1 MILKLSDGPLDLGK
15 THLVVQQGTPLGQQ
29 FIAAF
34 PVLLGGACFGR
45 QFRGR
50 IPTIGA
56 AADCCLVGDD
66 QVHLGVRQGP
76 LGRVDQ
82 NAIEGGFG
90 QPDAG
95 VLFLPELPMHHAP

>member
-15 THLVVQQGTPLGQQ
+15 THLVVQQGTSLSQQ

-34 PVLLGGACFGR
+34 PVLLGSTRFGR

-50 IPTIGA
+50 IPAIGA

-66 QVHLGVRQGP
+66 QLHLGVRQGP

-82 NAIEGGFG
+82 NAIEGGSG

-95 VLFLPELPMHHAP
+95 VLFLPELSMHHAP